1 MIELTDDN
9 YNSIISTDKPIF
21 IDFYSPGC
29 GPCQTLSKIMEIVDK
44 YAEDKDILICKCN
57 TFNNQKIAK
66 KYMIRSVPMTC
77 VVDLD
82 KNIKDVEI
90 GLKDQSYYISIV
102 DKYTKKKNKG
112 FFGSIFG

>member
-1 MIELTDDN
+1 
-9 YNSIISTDKPIF
+9 
-21 IDFYSPGC
+21 
-29 GPCQTLSKIMEIVDK
+29 
-44 YAEDKDILICKCN
+44 
-57 TFNNQKIAK
+57 
-66 KYMIRSVPMTC
+66 MTC